1 MSYLKIILA
10 EHVGFCSGVAKA
22 VELAEKAAQ
31 SGLVYCLG
39 PLVHN
44 EELLTKLSRQ
54 GVVFVDDLA
63 EVPDSATIL
72 IRSHGVSPEI
82 FEKAE
87 AKKLTIIDATCQFV
101 RNLQVLVARLV
112 EEDKQIIILG
122 DQHHPEIKGV
132 MAWGSQKPFVLA
144 DSSQL
149 AMLGGF
155 DPEKPV
161 ALVAQT
167 TQDQSVLDVLGKKLI
182 AQVPVVEKY
191 NTICRATALRQE
203 SVRTLARAVDAMVV
217 VGSKK
222 SANTRKL
229 ADICKDA
236 GVMTIT
242 VTTAAELE
250 MSQLQDVRTVGV
262 TAGASTPNWTIKEV
276 IAKMENEKNREENQE
291 EQATAENHE
300 EQVSAEEITMNQ
312 AVRELSVGDV
322 VKGTVVQISA
332 DEVLVDIGYK
342 SEGVLPRQEM
352 ILAAEQELA
361 SVIRLGQEV
370 EVAVKTVD
378 EQEGKITLSRKIIE
392 RKQKWLELE
401 QAFENGIV
409 ITGSVKEVVQAGM
422 VVDLGGGYEGFM
434 PGSLVDVTFVPDFSV
449 YLNELVSFKV
459 IEIRREK
466 EKLILSRK
474 QVLEEEA
481 AVLKERIL
489 HSLKP
494 GQVIRGTVKRLTNFG
509 AFVDVGGID
518 GLVHIS
524 EMSWNRIG
532 NPSEV
537 LSVGEEIDVKVID
550 VIPER
555 ERIGLSMRQAQP
567 DPWTQIARQF
577 KPGDV
582 VDGKVTRVVDFGVFV
597 ELVSGVEGLVHIS
610 QLANHHVKQ
619 ASEVVQ
625 QGQMVKVKILEIN
638 TDAKRVSLS
647 MREAAPRAKKEQV
660 KEVQHSQDTGT
671 GLTFGDVFGNLF
683 DLKKEN
689 E

>member
-1 MSYLKIILA
+1 M
-10 EHVGFCSGVAKA
+10 
-22 VELAEKAAQ
+22 ELAEKATQ

-39 PLVHN
+39 FLVHN
-44 EELLTKLSRQ
+44 EELLTKLSKQ

-132 MAWGSQKPFVLA
+132 MGWGSQKPFVLA

-149 AMLGGF
+149 ALLGGL

-276 IAKMENEKNREENQE
+276 IAKMENEENREENQE
-291 EQATAENHE
+291 EQGTAENQE
-300 EQVSAEEITMNQ
+300 EQVLAEEITMNQ
-312 AVRELSVGDV
+312 PVRELSVGDV

-332 DEVLVDIGYK
+332 DEVLVDIDYK

-361 SVIRLGQEV
+361 SVIRLGQEM

-401 QAFENGIV
+401 QAFENGTV

-449 YLNELVSFKV
+449 YLNEKVSFKV

-494 GQVIRGTVKRLTNFG
+494 GQVIRGIVKRLTNFG

-518 GLVHIS
+518 GLLHIS

-660 KEVQHSQDTGT
+660 KEVLQSQDTGT